1 MQTAEIIFPP
11 LWSRRFPHPK
21 FIITYNDQKATDKCA
36 FLHKLMEVYS
46 CTHGQR
52 RDSISRLWSS
62 VTVEAGVNFLS
73 AGYRIATGNVTFCKE
88 RQSSFSSRSHRI
100 STISGRV
107 LFPSISFS
115 TAYFRSPPRA
125 WVCSLSISCS
135 IYRRSTSC
143 LPMEKPS
150 RPCTFTFQALWFILG
165 LEIAVIVLFGGFW
178 TVPPWT

>member
-1 MQTAEIIFPP
+1 
-11 LWSRRFPHPK
+11 
-21 FIITYNDQKATDKCA
+21 
-36 FLHKLMEVYS
+36 MEVYS

-88 RQSSFSSRSHRI
+88 RHVFFFQSVTQNLHNLRQGSFPVDQFLYGI
-100 STISGRV
+100 LQKPAKG
-107 LFPSISFS
+107 L
-115 TAYFRSPPRA
+115 
-125 WVCSLSISCS
+125 VCSLSISCS

-150 RPCTFTFQALWFILG
+150 RPCTFTFRRFWFILG
-165 LEIAVIVLFGGFW
+165 LRIAVIVLFGAFGRCRLGHDPMAVRQAEFGCCAFI
-178 TVPPWT
+178 